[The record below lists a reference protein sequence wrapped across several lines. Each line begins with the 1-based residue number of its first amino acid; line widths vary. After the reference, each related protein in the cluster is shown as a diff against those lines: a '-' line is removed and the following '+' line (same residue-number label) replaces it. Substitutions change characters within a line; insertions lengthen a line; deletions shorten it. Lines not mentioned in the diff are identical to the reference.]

1 MSLLGAAGCLCW
13 WEPELLL
20 VLSLQ
25 IFSHRCTSGIRD
37 GFGDRRCNFGGVFSS
52 AAGGAAPKEG
62 FSDMLKLQLLN
73 ALPNQAMGVGADV
86 EVVGANIGLSNWQS
100 SVLISV

>member
-1 MSLLGAAGCLCW
+1 M
-13 WEPELLL
+13 
-20 VLSLQ
+20 
-25 IFSHRCTSGIRD
+25 
-37 GFGDRRCNFGGVFSS
+37 FSS